1 MKDDWIRGTRNMH
14 EGGDN
19 WVFNF
24 GWATS
29 DEENGWR
36 TMRRLEC
43 APVTEVVL
51 RKIRCENV
59 NWIELL
65 WIGSKLEG

>member
-1 MKDDWIRGTRNMH
+1 VTGYVGHVNMH

-19 WVFNF
+19 WVFSF

-36 TMRRLEC
+36 TRRRLES

-51 RKIRCENV
+51 RKIRCESV
-59 NWIELL
+59 N
-65 WIGSKLEG
+65 